1 MNFSNSLWKVFVAVV
16 LPLNAVWS
24 ATPGQLIKIA
34 TLAPEGSSWVKALRA
49 VDEEVRTETAGALGL
64 KIYPGGVQGDEEV
77 VLRKIRVGQ
86 LHGGGFGGMGTT
98 LIFNDVLALELPF
111 LFEEYGEIDY
121 VLEQMDEFY
130 TQGYL
135 DKGFV
140 FLGWCEI
147 GHVYLMSQQ
156 PVRSAEDIRG
166 MKAWRLDREPITQVL
181 FKKAGVVSVPLT
193 IPDVLLGL
201 QTNLIEVAYAPP
213 SAAIVLQWFT
223 RVKYVTE
230 LPINYTVG
238 AFLVNKRDFDRVAG
252 EHQNVLRAVS
262 RRHLRQLS
270 IDSRD
275 ENAEAIAVMKANGLE
290 FVAPPEAGI
299 EDFKSLVDETIAEL
313 EGKAFSRQSLRL
325 VNQHLGDYRRRRDSS
340 E

>member
-1 MNFSNSLWKVFVAVV
+1 MNFSNSAWKIFAALV
-16 LPLNAVWS
+16 LPINLAWS
-24 ATPGQLIKIA
+24 AAPEQFIKIA
-34 TLAPEGSSWVKALRA
+34 TLAPEGSSWVKTLRA
-49 VDEEVRTETAGALGL
+49 VDEEVRTETFGALGL

-77 VLRKIRVGQ
+77 ILRKIRVGQ

-135 DKGFV
+135 ENGFV

-147 GHVYLMSQQ
+147 GHVYLMSQE

-166 MKAWRLDREPITQVL
+166 MKAWRLDREPITEVL

-230 LPINYTVG
+230 LPINYTIG
-238 AFLVNKRDFDRVAG
+238 AFLVDKREFDRIPV
-252 EHQNVLRAVS
+252 EHQNVLRVVS

-270 IDSRD
+270 IDGRN
-275 ENAEAIAVMKANGLE
+275 ENAEAIAVMKAHGLE
-290 FVAPPEAGI
+290 FVAPLENGI
-299 EDFKSLVDETIAEL
+299 QDFKSLVDETIAAL
-313 EGKAFSRQSLRL
+313 EGKAFSQQSLKL
-325 VNQHLGDYRRRRDSS
+325 VNRHLDEYRRRRDSS

>member
-1 MNFSNSLWKVFVAVV
+1 MNFSSSLWKIFVAAV
-16 LPLNAVWS
+16 LPIQAVWS

-34 TLAPEGSSWVKALRA
+34 TLAPEGSSWVKTLRA
-49 VDEEVRTETAGALGL
+49 IDEEVRIETSGSLGL
-64 KIYPGGVQGDEEV
+64 KIYPGGVQGDEQV

-135 DKGFV
+135 DNGFE

-147 GHVYLMSQQ
+147 GFVYLMSQQ

-166 MKAWRLDREPITQVL
+166 MKAWRLDREPITEVL
-181 FKKAGVVSVPLT
+181 FEKAGVVSVPLT

-213 SAAIVLQWFT
+213 SAAIVLQWFS

-230 LPINYTVG
+230 LPINYTIG
-238 AFLVNKRDFDRVAG
+238 AFLVDKREFDRVAV
-252 EHQNVLRAVS
+252 EHQNVLRSIS
-262 RRHLRQLS
+262 RRHMRQLS
-270 IDSRD
+270 VDSRD
-275 ENAEAIAVMKANGLE
+275 ENAESLAVMKANGLE
-290 FVAPPEAGI
+290 FVAPQETGI
-299 EDFKSLVDETIAEL
+299 EEFESLVDETIAEL
-313 EGKAFSRQSLRL
+313 EGKAFSLQSLTL
-325 VNQHLGDYRRRRDSS
+325 VNQHLGEYRRRRDSS

>member
-1 MNFSNSLWKVFVAVV
+1 MNFSSSVGMILVSVV
-16 LPLNAVWS
+16 LPLHPVSS
-24 ATPGQLIKIA
+24 ATPGHLIKIA

-49 VDEEVRTETAGALGL
+49 VDEEVRTETSGALGL
-64 KIYPGGVQGDEEV
+64 KIYPGGVQGNEEV

-86 LHGGGFGGMGTT
+86 LHGGGFAGMATT

-135 DKGFV
+135 DNGFV

-147 GHVYLMSQQ
+147 GYVYLMTRQ
-156 PVRSAEDIRG
+156 PVRTAEDIRG
-166 MKAWRLDREPITQVL
+166 MKTWRLDREPITEVL
-181 FKKAGVVSVPLT
+181 FKKAGVISVPLT

-201 QTNLIEVAYAPP
+201 QTNLIEAAYAPP

-238 AFLVNKRDFDRVAG
+238 AFLVDKREFDRVPV

-262 RRHLRQLS
+262 RRHMRQLS
-270 IDSRD
+270 IDGRE
-275 ENAEAIAVMKANGLE
+275 ENAEAVAVMKANGLE
-290 FVAPPEAGI
+290 FVAAQETGI
-299 EDFKSLVDETIAEL
+299 EDFQTLVDETIAEL
-313 EGKAFSRQSLRL
+313 GGKAFSLQSLKL
-325 VNQHLGDYRRRRDSS
+325 VNQHLADYRQQGDSS

>member
-1 MNFSNSLWKVFVAVV
+1 MNFSSSLWRALVV
-16 LPLNAVWS
+16 ITLSMQSASS
-24 ATPGQLIKIA
+24 ATPEQFLKIA
-34 TLAPEGSSWVKALRA
+34 TIAPEGSSWVKTLRA
-49 VDEEVRTETAGALGL
+49 IDEEVRKETSGALGL
-64 KIYPGGVQGDEEV
+64 KIYAGGVQGNEEV

-98 LIFNDVLALELPF
+98 LIFKDVLALELPF

-135 DKGFV
+135 DKGFA

-147 GHVYLMSQQ
+147 GYVYLMSLQ

-166 MKAWRLDREPITQVL
+166 MKAWRLDREPVTEVL
-181 FKKAGVVSVPLT
+181 FRKAGVVSVPLT

-238 AFLVNKRDFDRVAG
+238 AFLIDRRAFDRVAP
-252 EHQNVLRAVS
+252 EHQKILKAVS
-262 RRHLRQLS
+262 RRHMRKLS
-270 IDSRD
+270 VETRD
-275 ENAEAIAVMKANGLE
+275 QNLEAVTVMKAHGLE
-290 FVAPPEAGI
+290 FVAPLESGI
-299 EDFKSLVDETIAEL
+299 KDFESLVDETIVEL
-313 EGKAFSRQSLRL
+313 AGKAFSRQSLTL
-325 VNQHLGDYRRRRDSS
+325 VNQYLGEFRQRKSS